1 MTADLALL
9 QAFSRGLLAL
19 GDATRSAPPIRMLH
33 DGLQALRPLVPFR
46 SAWWGECSDFAPDG
60 PPRNWL
66 HGRINLSPSFAQQWN
81 RLSVDDGFAQESMR
95 KLDTVVRSSGYDDP
109 VRGLEQF
116 AREHQL
122 FHIMAITSEMRGSG
136 FLFFVVLYRGE
147 DAPGFDERDGV
158 LFQEFTRHLAQRWQR
173 RVQDMLSQAAT
184 RDSGAFALA
193 DARGELLYL
202 GKRLGTLL
210 RQAYPGWD
218 GSLLPREIAA
228 ALGQGTGALA
238 LGGHQLLLQPCGEL
252 LALSLDRHRRTGLPP
267 RERSV
272 AMLYAQGQSYKA
284 IARLLDLSPATVR
297 TYLRSAYLQ
306 LGVRNKVELGS
317 ALRAAPPR

>member
-9 QAFSRGLLAL
+9 QSFSRGLLAL
-19 GDATRSAPPIRMLH
+19 GDATRAAPPNRMLH

-46 SAWWGECSDFAPDG
+46 SAWWGECSDGAPDS

-66 HGRINLSPSFAQQWN
+66 HGRINLSPSFAQEWN
-81 RLSVDDGFAQESMR
+81 RLSAEDGFARSSMR
-95 KLDTVVRSSGYDDP
+95 QLDTVVRVSGYEDP
-109 VRGLEQF
+109 VPGLEQF
-116 AREHQL
+116 ARKHEL

-136 FLFFVVLYRGE
+136 LLFFVALYRGE
-147 DAPGFDERDGV
+147 ESPAFGERDGV
-158 LFQEFTRHLAQRWQR
+158 LFQEFTHHLSQCWQH
-173 RVQDMLSQAAT
+173 RVQDTLRQAAT
-184 RDSGAFALA
+184 RDADAFALA

-202 GKRLGTLL
+202 GRRLGTLL

-218 GSLLPREIAA
+218 GSLLPPGIAA
-228 ALGQGTGALA
+228 ALAQGTGALA
-238 LGGHQLLLQPCGEL
+238 LGGQQLLLQRCGEL
-252 LALSLDRHRRTGLPP
+252 LALSLERRRTGLPP

-297 TYLRSAYLQ
+297 TYLRNAYLQ

-317 ALRAAPPR
+317 ALRSTPQH

>member
-1 MTADLALL
+1 MTTELALL
-9 QAFSRGLLAL
+9 QAFSTALLAL
-19 GDATRSAPPIRMLH
+19 GDATRSAPPNRMLH

-46 SAWWGECSDFAPDG
+46 SAWWGECSDFAPDS

-66 HGRINLSPSFAQQWN
+66 HGRINLSPSFAEEWN
-81 RLSVDDGFAQESMR
+81 QLAANDGFAQDSMR
-95 KLDTVVRSSGYDDP
+95 QLDTVVRSSGYDDP

-116 AREHQL
+116 ARKHQL
-122 FHIMAITSEMRGSG
+122 FNIMAITSEMRGSG
-136 FLFFVVLYRGE
+136 LLFFIALYRGE

-158 LFQEFTRHLAQRWQR
+158 LFGEFTRHLADGWQR
-173 RVQDMLSQAAT
+173 RVQEMLRQAAT
-184 RDSGAFALA
+184 RDSAAFALA

-202 GKRLGTLL
+202 GKRLGSLL
-210 RQAYPGWD
+210 RQAYPAWD
-218 GSLLPREIAA
+218 GSLLPPDIAT
-228 ALGQGTGALA
+228 ALAQGTGALA
-238 LGGHQLLLQPCGEL
+238 LGGQQVLLQPCGEL
-252 LALSLDRHRRTGLPP
+252 LALSLDRRRHTGLPP

-317 ALRAAPPR
+317 ALRTMPSR